1 MKANDNVRIW
11 IEDSVEPEGGFWSY
25 GFIDEVGMFRQNDF
39 DYTGKEDELDL
50 VEQYIKWGYK
60 VEKINSE
67 FKKGDKVMVS
77 GCFSDFAHKHDNE
90 WFKGEFVIEC
100 SRPSVYKYRVRVNN
114 KMSDWKNIK
123 KDETI

>member
-1 MKANDNVRIW
+1 MKANDKVRMW
-11 IEDSVEPEGGFWSY
+11 IEDSIEPEGGFWSY

-60 VEKINSE
+60 IEKIYSE
-67 FKKGDKVMVS
+67 FNKGDKVLVS
-77 GCFSDFAHKHDNE
+77 GCFSDFAHKHDNV

-123 KDETI
+123 KDEEI